1 MAEQTKAFDEC
12 GATHGSRRCAFLFEL
27 LEAKYGDIFFHCDQI
42 IRGVYEPFMR
52 DWHAALGDGL
62 LVLRV
67 EDLLDSPAQSASRG
81 KSGALAVAPQITA
94 PAS

>member
-1 MAEQTKAFDEC
+1 MAPCTQA
-12 GATHGSRRCAFLFEL
+12 ATLC
-27 LEAKYGDIFFHCDQI
+27 IQI

-67 EDLLDSPAQSASRG
+67 GDLLDSPTQSASRG
-81 KSGALAVAPQITA
+81 KSGALVVTPQITA
-94 PAS
+94 LAS